1 MTDITIIGSGNM
13 ARAIGTRAVA
23 AGRSLQILS
32 RSPEHA
38 AKLAAGLGA
47 DTTSGGL
54 GDIPEGDIVVLALY
68 FGPAKEV
75 ATHYGDTLSGKT
87 VVEISNPADPDT
99 FDSLTVEPGSSAAEE
114 IAALLPG
121 AASGQGLQHHVRR
134 PADGR
139 SHGRD
144 AVGCLHRL
152 RLRRRSQHGRVV
164 RCSRRSPAAAGGRA
178 EACPGTGGIPAP
190 CDGPAG
196 QPRVRGF
203 QLGHRAEDH
212 RLGRRRC
219 ARRVGRI
226 GPRRGAA
233 PRVRPC
239 RSRRRSSGCS

>member
-47 DTTSGGL
+47 DATSGGL

-87 VVEISNPADPDT
+87 VVEISNPADPET

-121 AASGQGLQHHVRR
+121 AQVVKAFNTTFAAPLTAGATGGMPLDVFIAS
-134 PADGR
+134 D
-139 SHGRD
+139 SED
-144 AVGCLHRL
+144 AANTVA
-152 RLRRRSQHGRVV
+152 SFA
-164 RCSRRSPAAAGGRA
+164 AAAGLR
-178 EACPGTGGIPAP
+178 PLRVGGLRHA
-190 CDGPAG
+190 
-196 QPRVRGF
+196 RELEGF
-203 QLGHRAEDH
+203 QLLVMALQANPTYADFNWATGLKIID
-212 RLGRRRC
+212 
-219 ARRVGRI
+219 
-226 GPRRGAA
+226 
-233 PRVRPC
+233 
-239 RSRRRSSGCS
+239 

>member
-38 AKLAAGLGA
+38 AKLATELGA
-47 DTTSGGL
+47 DTRSGGL

-87 VVEISNPADPDT
+87 VVEISNPTDPDT

-121 AASGQGLQHHVRR
+121 AEVVKAFNTTFAGPLAAGSTGGMPLDVFIAS
-134 PADGR
+134 D
-139 SHGRD
+139 SED
-144 AVGCLHRL
+144 AANTVA
-152 RLRRRSQHGRVV
+152 SFA
-164 RCSRRSPAAAGGRA
+164 AAAGLR
-178 EACPGTGGIPAP
+178 PLRVGGLRHA
-190 CDGPAG
+190 
-196 QPRVRGF
+196 RELEGF
-203 QLGHRAEDH
+203 QLLVMALQANPAYGDFNWATGLKIID
-212 RLGRRRC
+212 
-219 ARRVGRI
+219 
-226 GPRRGAA
+226 
-233 PRVRPC
+233 
-239 RSRRRSSGCS
+239 

>member
-38 AKLAAGLGA
+38 AKLATELGA

-87 VVEISNPADPDT
+87 VVEISNPTDPDT

-121 AASGQGLQHHVRR
+121 AELVKAFNTTFAGPLAAGSTGGMPLDVFIAS
-134 PADGR
+134 D
-139 SHGRD
+139 SED
-144 AVGCLHRL
+144 AANTVA
-152 RLRRRSQHGRVV
+152 SFA
-164 RCSRRSPAAAGGRA
+164 AAAGLR
-178 EACPGTGGIPAP
+178 PLRVGGLRHA
-190 CDGPAG
+190 
-196 QPRVRGF
+196 RELEGF
-203 QLGHRAEDH
+203 QLLVMALQANPAYGDFNWATGLKIID
-212 RLGRRRC
+212 
-219 ARRVGRI
+219 
-226 GPRRGAA
+226 
-233 PRVRPC
+233 
-239 RSRRRSSGCS
+239 

>member
-38 AKLAAGLGA
+38 AKLAAELGA

-68 FGPAKEV
+68 FEPAKEV

-87 VVEISNPADPDT
+87 VVEISNPTDPD

-121 AASGQGLQHHVRR
+121 AEVVKAFNTTFAGPLAAGAKGGMPLDVFIASDSG
-134 PADGR
+134 
-139 SHGRD
+139 D
-144 AVGCLHRL
+144 AANAVA
-152 RLRRRSQHGRVV
+152 SFA
-164 RCSRRSPAAAGGRA
+164 AAAGLR
-178 EACPGTGGIPAP
+178 PLKVGGLRHARELEGFELLVMALQANPAYESF
-190 CDGPAG
+190 DWTAGPKII
-196 QPRVRGF
+196 
-203 QLGHRAEDH
+203 D
-212 RLGRRRC
+212 
-219 ARRVGRI
+219 
-226 GPRRGAA
+226 
-233 PRVRPC
+233 
-239 RSRRRSSGCS
+239 